1 MSGVSEYCNL
11 QVLISSTLLQF
22 DLCGMQGI
30 FLVLVQFERYF
41 QNSSEIIMLFFFLKK
56 MMWSMMLWCWK
67 EWGRIHSRVSNS
79 FTTHYTASFF
89 TYIYIYINSHS
100 LAIILYTSKLQSQ
113 NSKQTLLRIC
123 RCPLSR

>member
-41 QNSSEIIMLFFFLKK
+41 QNSSEIVMLFFF
-56 MMWSMMLWCWK
+56 
-67 EWGRIHSRVSNS
+67 
-79 FTTHYTASFF
+79 
-89 TYIYIYINSHS
+89 
-100 LAIILYTSKLQSQ
+100 
-113 NSKQTLLRIC
+113 
-123 RCPLSR
+123 

>member
-41 QNSSEIIMLFFFLKK
+41 QNSSEIVMLFFFEKDDVVYDALVLKRMGK
-56 MMWSMMLWCWK
+56 D
-67 EWGRIHSRVSNS
+67 S
-79 FTTHYTASFF
+79 F
-89 TYIYIYINSHS
+89 
-100 LAIILYTSKLQSQ
+100 
-113 NSKQTLLRIC
+113 
-123 RCPLSR
+123 